1 MFEFLDLGLAYSF
14 SRVPKTNDGANLLGR
29 LIFYRDNTD
38 NMTLDNTVHLDN
50 MTLDNTNIDNMT
62 LDNTVRF
69 C

>member
-1 MFEFLDLGLAYSF
+1 
-14 SRVPKTNDGANLLGR
+14 
-29 LIFYRDNTD
+29 
-38 NMTLDNTVHLDN
+38 MTLDNTVHLDN

>member
-1 MFEFLDLGLAYSF
+1 MCEFLDLGLAYSF

-38 NMTLDNTVHLDN
+38 NMTLDNT
-50 MTLDNTNIDNMT
+50 NIDNMT

>member
-1 MFEFLDLGLAYSF
+1 
-14 SRVPKTNDGANLLGR
+14 
-29 LIFYRDNTD
+29 
-38 NMTLDNTVHLDN
+38 MTLDNTVRLDN